1 MKKTAY
7 IFVTLCALAI
17 LMAFPSCRKASHN
30 GKLDAQW
37 QIMRIENHEDGT
49 SAVPDEREYIC
60 INLHVVNLFPANIAG
75 NMNYDKDAATV
86 TMDFPYNRDETG
98 MKALAPYGILSNPVV
113 FRITE
118 LDGKQLVL
126 SSESATVIC
135 RRF

>member
-7 IFVTLCALAI
+7 IFVTFCAIAI
-17 LMAFPSCRKASHN
+17 LMALPSCRKASHN

-37 QIMRIENHEDGT
+37 QIMRIENNTDGT
-49 SAVPDEREYIC
+49 SAVPGQREYIC

-86 TMDFPYNRDETG
+86 TMDFPYNRDEAG
-98 MKALAPYGILSNPVV
+98 MSALAPYGILSNPVV

-118 LDGKQLVL
+118 LNGKRLVL
-126 SSESATVIC
+126 TSDASTVVC